1 MSDDNIIHK
10 IYFLKLHQGWLL
22 WLIYV
27 QFLVNEKSHQM
38 IIKTMKSFSSL
49 LISAI
54 FSDVEVNIVNVA
66 IVYSICI
73 IIVIIDVRSCQL
85 IFGATIFFYDNPTTW
100 LTIHVFVHTYIQ
112 YLSNS
117 TFSYYRTVNQFLLQS
132 PREHFLRFLSYNFLG
147 RKNCHSPNAA

>member
-1 MSDDNIIHK
+1 M
-10 IYFLKLHQGWLL
+10 
-22 WLIYV
+22 IYV
-27 QFLVNEKSHQM
+27 QFLINKKSHQT

-132 PREHFLRFLSYNFLG
+132 PREHFWGSYLIIFSGEKIAIHPMPHSDQYEMFL
-147 RKNCHSPNAA
+147 PVW